1 MQLTKEFSMNIEK
14 VFVIGSGTMGNGIA
28 HTFAQFGFKTIMMD
42 ISADAIKKAISTIEK
57 NLDRMVKKGSL
68 TEEVKQTTL
77 ANITTTTDYSLV
89 PEADLIIEAATENKE
104 LKFKIFQEI
113 DKLAKPDAILAT
125 NTSTISI
132 TEIAAK
138 TSRAN
143 QFIGMHFMNPVPM
156 MKLVEI
162 IRGLA
167 TNNETYELI
176 NQTAIQL
183 GKIPVLANDYP
194 GFIANRI
201 LMPFINEAI
210 FALMEGVGTVEG
222 IDQVAKLGFAHPM
235 GPLTLA
241 DLIGLDTVLAILEV
255 LHNDLGD
262 PRYRPCPL
270 LKKLVAAGFYGR
282 KNGKGFYDYS
292 TETPTPI
299 KISLN

>member
-1 MQLTKEFSMNIEK
+1 MKIEN
-14 VFVIGSGTMGNGIA
+14 VFVVGSGTMGNGIA
-28 HTFAQFGFKTIMMD
+28 HTFAQYGYKTVMMD
-42 ISADAIKKAISTIEK
+42 ISEDAIKKALSTIEK
-57 NLDRMVKKGSL
+57 NLDRQVKKGTIS
-68 TEEVKQTTL
+68 EEVKQATL
-77 ANITTTTDYSLV
+77 GNITTTTDYALI
-89 PEADLIIEAATENKE
+89 PEADLIIEAATENKDI
-104 LKFKIFQEI
+104 KFKIFQEI
-113 DKLAKPDAILAT
+113 DKIAKADAILAT

-138 TSRAN
+138 TTRPN
-143 QFIGMHFMNPVPM
+143 KFIGMHFMNPVPM

-162 IRGLA
+162 IRGLS
-167 TNNETYELI
+167 TDNETYETI
-176 NQTAIQL
+176 NSTAIQL

-210 FALMEGVGTVEG
+210 FALMEGVGTIEG

-235 GPLTLA
+235 GPLSLA

-270 LKKLVAAGFYGR
+270 LKKLVAAGYYGR
-282 KNGKGFYDYS
+282 KNGKGFYDYT
-292 TETPTPI
+292 TENPTPI
-299 KISLN
+299 NINLW